1 MLIVLLSSV
10 KISDFTRFCA
20 GASNISSAFWS
31 CSVVDDGHTIVMVSP
46 YHVPTFAYVDLCVA
60 SGTSSVESVVVS
72 EAIRLVGS
80 RR

>member
-10 KISDFTRFCA
+10 KISDFTRFCT
-20 GASNISSAFWS
+20 GASNVTSAFWS

-46 YHVPTFAYVDLCVA
+46 YHVPTSAYVDLCVA
-60 SGTSSVESVVVS
+60 SGTSSVESAVVS
-72 EAIRLVGS
+72 EAIHLDGS

>member
-31 CSVVDDGHTIVMVSP
+31 CSVVDDGHTIVMVS
-46 YHVPTFAYVDLCVA
+46 TFAYVDLRVA